1 MIDPNLIKSC
11 QQGDETAFEELYKV
25 HATKALRTV
34 YLLVSNRDIAEDILQ
49 EAFFECYRDIN
60 KLRSP
65 EAFETW
71 FYRILVRISWR
82 LAAKER
88 KAIHENLDDHVE
100 YLKEDKIAFES
111 MENDPQTS
119 MIREIVNHLSI
130 PLRTTIIL
138 YYYNDMSIKEISKVM
153 NCLQGTVKSRLH
165 NGRKFLGK
173 EIKNKQDSFLTECI
187 TRDFVKGES
196 HL

>member
-1 MIDPNLIKSC
+1 MKGEKQMINPNLIKNC

-25 HATKALRTV
+25 YATKALRTV

-49 EAFFECYRDIN
+49 EAFFECYRDIH

-88 KAIHENLDDHVE
+88 KVIHENLDDHVE
-100 YLKEDKIAFES
+100 YLKEDNILFEYI
-111 MENDPQTS
+111 ENNPQIS
-119 MIREIVNHLSI
+119 MIREMVNHLSI
-130 PLRTTIIL
+130 PLRTTVIL
-138 YYYNDMSIKEISKVM
+138 YYYNDMSIKEIAKVM
-153 NCLQGTVKSRLH
+153 NCLQGTVKSRLY

-173 EIKNKQDSFLTECI
+173 EIKNRGSDL
-187 TRDFVKGES
+187 VKGE
-196 HL
+196 LNL